1 LLLYLTTPEDILE
14 NGDRV
19 GGEITC
25 PMSGVGMINSL
36 FCQLQSLVDQGESLI
51 KGLQFGGTFDR
62 RLGQGLNAVIA
73 AIETG

>member
-1 LLLYLTTPEDILE
+1 
-14 NGDRV
+14 
-19 GGEITC
+19 
-25 PMSGVGMINSL
+25 MSGVGMINSL